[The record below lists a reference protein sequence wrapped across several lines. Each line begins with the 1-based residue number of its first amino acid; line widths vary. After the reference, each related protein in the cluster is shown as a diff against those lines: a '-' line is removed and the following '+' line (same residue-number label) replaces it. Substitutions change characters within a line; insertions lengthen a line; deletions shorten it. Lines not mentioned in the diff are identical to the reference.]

1 MKIRHIIYLAIILA
15 VIVTVPVSATSTDNS
30 DLFRI
35 TEMQTGSSNEDGF
48 KTGNSLSVDVNDNEY
63 YPGES
68 IDFIVTTNLPAET
81 PLSFEITGED
91 GALHDI
97 SKLYTTEPYV
107 ENSGDNFYTIKG
119 YVDSELAYPDTYRL
133 VVNDENSGASAFD
146 PFRVVGFD
154 TCAGYSNEEEVKTGN
169 SLSVDVNDNEYN
181 PGESIDFIVTT
192 NLPAETS
199 FSVEITGED
208 GVLHDLSKLYMTEPY
223 VQNSGENFYTIKGY
237 ADSELAYP
245 DTYRLVVRDEN
256 SGVSAFDPFRVVGF
270 DTGAGNSL
278 GNHSPSEYV
287 IRVKTDMTGSQT
299 GLHLPGQTLTVSAL
313 TTFEPGT
320 ILLITV
326 CTTQTRDALFEGE
339 TTVIEGDNS
348 EWNKIEEIT
357 FETEGWQEGSYLLQA
372 SEEGVGVSDSFAFS
386 LNTVSYNSYENQNQN
401 ENQNEGEDE
410 DEGMFNNFFR
420 FFFGFFMPE

>member
-15 VIVTVPVSATSTDNS
+15 VIATVPVSATSTDNS

-48 KTGNSLSVDVNDNEY
+48 KTGNSLSVDVNDKEY
-63 YPGES
+63 YSGES
-68 IDFIVTTNLPAET
+68 IDFIVKTNLPAET

-181 PGESIDFIVTT
+181 PGESIDFIVKT

-208 GVLHDLSKLYMTEPY
+208 GTLHDISKLYMTAPY
-223 VQNSGENFYTIKGY
+223 VQNYGENFYTIKGY
-237 ADSELAYP
+237 ADSELGYP

-256 SGVSAFDPFRVVGF
+256 SGVSSFDPFRVVGF
-270 DTGAGNSL
+270 DTYTGYSQ

-287 IRVKTDMTGSQT
+287 IRVKTDMTGNQT

-320 ILLITV
+320 IFTIKV
-326 CTTQTRDALFEGE
+326 CDSKTRDVLFEGE
-339 TTVIEGDNS
+339 TTVIEGNSS
-348 EWNKIEEIT
+348 EWNNIEEIL
-357 FETEGWQEGSYLLQA
+357 FETEGWQEGSYVLEA
-372 SEEGVGVSDSFAFS
+372 SKDGISDTFAFS
-386 LNTVSYNSYENQNQN
+386 LNTASYNTYENQNQN
-401 ENQNEGEDE
+401 ENKNEDE

-420 FFFGFFMPE
+420 FFFGFFGSE

>member
-1 MKIRHIIYLAIILA
+1 MKTGHIIYLALILA
-15 VIVTVPVSATSTDNS
+15 VIAAVPVSAADFTASKGTADDN
-30 DLFRI
+30 LRI
-35 TEMQTGSSNEDGF
+35 NVN
-48 KTGNSLSVDVNDNEY
+48 TGNSLSVDVNDKEY

-68 IDFIVTTNLPAET
+68 IDFIVETNLPVDT
-81 PLSFEITGED
+81 LFSVEITGED
-91 GALHDI
+91 GFLQDI
-97 SKLYTTEPYV
+97 SKLYMTEPYI
-107 ENSGDNFYTIKG
+107 ENAGDNFYTIKG
-119 YVDSELAYPDTYRL
+119 YADLELAYPGTYNL
-133 VVNDENSGASAFD
+133 VFED
-146 PFRVVGFD
+146 PSTGTQNTDLFRIVEMYPGS
-154 TCAGYSNEEEVKTGN
+154 SNQEEVKTGN

-208 GVLHDLSKLYMTEPY
+208 GTLHNISKLYMTEPY
-223 VQNSGENFYTIKGY
+223 VQNAGENFYTIKGY

-245 DTYRLVVRDEN
+245 DTYKLVVRDEN

-270 DTGAGNSL
+270 DTGAGNSQ
-278 GNHSPSEYV
+278 GNHLPSEYV
-287 IRVKTDMTGSQT
+287 IRVKTDMTGNQA
-299 GLHLPGQTLTVSAL
+299 GIHLPGQTLTVSAL

-401 ENQNEGEDE
+401 ENKNEGEDE
-410 DEGMFNNFFR
+410 DEDQGMFNNFFR